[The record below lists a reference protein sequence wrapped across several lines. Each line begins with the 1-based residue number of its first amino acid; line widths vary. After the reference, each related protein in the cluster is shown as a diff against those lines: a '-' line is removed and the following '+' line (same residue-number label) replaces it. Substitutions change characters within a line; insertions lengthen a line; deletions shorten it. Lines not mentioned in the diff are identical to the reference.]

1 MGPVSTCK
9 LFGAVRAVTG
19 IKNAVPLIHGPR
31 GCAYHIGYLL
41 TARGGRRIAV
51 ASTELSESDVVFGA
65 SEKLRDRIIEVDRT
79 RKPDII
85 VIMSS
90 CATSIIGED
99 IGRVADETSE
109 LVDAELITVSAGGF
123 ESSQGEGYEEV
134 MMALI
139 HKFCWRM
146 EPSSKPSVNIIGEF
160 RGGADLREV
169 RESLSLM
176 GVDVNCVLTSG
187 CSIRDMT
194 MIPAGHLNCSFCDV
208 SGIAPCRFLE
218 ENFGTPF
225 IHHPIPIGFSNS
237 LRFYREVLGY
247 LNLDYPINE
256 EFSAFLEER
265 DRLRAELEGLRVA
278 VVSGPTRAV
287 ALTEFITELRMK
299 PVLVSMDMIG
309 DYTLENLRG
318 VPGLRSEILVW
329 VDVSDIEEAII
340 RTEPELILGGL
351 AETRISEVS
360 GAPLIDVMH
369 GSSLTA
375 GFRGAVN
382 LGARMCGA
390 FYGDHDCY

>member
-9 LFGAVRAVTG
+9 LFGAVRAVSG

-41 TARGGRRIAV
+41 TARGGKRIAV

-65 SEKLRDRIIEVDRT
+65 SDKLSEMIIEVDRT

-85 VIMSS
+85 AVMSS

-139 HKFCWRM
+139 RKFCRRM
-146 EPSSKPSVNIIGEF
+146 EPSGRPSVNIIGEF

-169 RESLSLM
+169 RESLSAM

-187 CSIRDMT
+187 CSIQDIK

-225 IHHPIPIGFSNS
+225 IHHPLPIGFLNS
-237 LRFYREVLGY
+237 LRFYREVLGK
-247 LNLDYPINE
+247 LNLDYPIDDV
-256 EFSAFLEER
+256 FSDFIEER
-265 DRLRAELEGLRVA
+265 DRMRSELEGMRVA

-287 ALTEFITELRMK
+287 ALTEFITELRMR
-299 PVLVSMDMIG
+299 PVLVAMDMIG

-318 VPGLRSEILVW
+318 VPGLRSEVLVG
-329 VDVSDIEEAII
+329 VDASDIEDAVI

-375 GFRGAVN
+375 GFRGAVK
-382 LGARMCGA
+382 LSSRIYGAVH
-390 FYGDHDCY
+390 GDHGCY